1 MPSIKRKPVT
11 WRLRSRSWV
20 IAGVYAF
27 VSFLWI
33 YFSDRLV
40 LALVSD
46 AQMVARINTYKGLGF
61 VVLTSTLLF
70 YMLWRN
76 FGALEGVFSALHAA
90 ERRLSSSRSQLSAVI
105 NSAMDAII
113 TVDVG
118 GRIRSFNNAAEQM
131 FAVDAREVLGRPVA
145 RLLPAGIDRF
155 SASRFQTAGIRHTGD
170 SFPAEVSVSEVSSR
184 QGVLYTAILRDISKR
199 IARETALRELN
210 ETLEKKV
217 VDRTRELEAAMVRAQ
232 AADKLKSAFLA
243 TMSHELRTPLNS
255 IIGFTGIVL
264 QELAGPLNDE
274 QKRQLGMVR
283 GSARHLLD
291 LINDVLDLSKIEAG
305 ELLIRPE
312 KFSARDAILKVGASL
327 QPLADQKQLNLSISV
342 ADDVGDIIAD
352 RRRAEQIIL
361 NLLSNAIKFTD
372 SGEVSL
378 SAAIHADELSISIKD
393 TGIGIREEDLQNLFR
408 PFHQIDTGLSREHEG
423 TGLGLAICRRLVALM
438 GGRID
443 VSSQWQQGSEFTLV
457 LPLMPRIADGEC
469 QR

>member
-1 MPSIKRKPVT
+1 MPSSKRKPFT

-33 YFSDRLV
+33 YFSDLLL
-40 LALVSD
+40 LALVPD
-46 AQMVARINTYKGLGF
+46 PDLFTRISTWKGLFF
-61 VVLTSTLLF
+61 VTMTSLLLL

-76 FGALEGVFSALHAA
+76 FGALEGAFSALHSA
-90 ERRLSSSRSQLSAVI
+90 ERRLSASRSQLSAVI

-113 TVDVG
+113 TVDVS
-118 GRIRSFNNAAEQM
+118 GRIRSFNNAAERM
-131 FAVDAREVLGRPVA
+131 FGVDARDVLGRPVG

-155 SASRFQTAGIRHTGD
+155 SEARFQTAGIRHNGD
-170 SFPAEVSVSEVSSR
+170 SFPVEAAVSEVNSR
-184 QGVLYTAILRDISKR
+184 QGVLYTAILRDISER
-199 IARETALRELN
+199 IAQETALRELN

-217 VDRTRELEAAMVRAQ
+217 VDRTRELEVAVVRAQ
-232 AADKLKSAFLA
+232 AADRLKSAFLA

-264 QELAGPLNDE
+264 QELAGPLNEE

-305 ELLIRPE
+305 ELQVRPDHFNVRE
-312 KFSARDAILKVGASL
+312 SIERVAASL
-327 QPLADQKQLNLSISV
+327 QPQADKKQLKLSVTLADELNEMVS
-342 ADDVGDIIAD
+342 D
-352 RRRAEQIIL
+352 RRRVEQIVL

-378 SAAIHADELSISIKD
+378 QADVTAGELCVRIRD
-393 TGIGIREEDLQNLFR
+393 TGIGIRPTDLQNLFR
-408 PFHQIDTGLSREHEG
+408 PFSQIDTGLSREHEG
-423 TGLGLAICRRLVALM
+423 TGLGLAICRRLADLM
-438 GGRID
+438 GGRIE
-443 VSSQWQQGSEFTLV
+443 VSSEWQRGSEFTLR
-457 LPLMPRIADGEC
+457 LPLGLPMQSAPTA
-469 QR
+469 